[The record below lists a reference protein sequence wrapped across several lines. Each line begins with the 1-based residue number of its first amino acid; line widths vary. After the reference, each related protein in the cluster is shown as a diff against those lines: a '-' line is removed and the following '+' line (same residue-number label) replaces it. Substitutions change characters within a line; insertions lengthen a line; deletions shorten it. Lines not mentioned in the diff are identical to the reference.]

1 MALEETLFR
10 LGQLRAERWTAR
22 GTNQLAVYGV
32 TDQNHYLSVE
42 LAGTTA
48 KTNLIHFGNMPF
60 RRNPYAAVM
69 DPRTGQPMVFEF
81 PRSLYM
87 DYVVQYLIQS
97 K

>member
-1 MALEETLFR
+1 
-10 LGQLRAERWTAR
+10 
-22 GTNQLAVYGV
+22 
-32 TDQNHYLSVE
+32 
-42 LAGTTA
+42 
-48 KTNLIHFGNMPF
+48 
-60 RRNPYAAVM
+60 M